1 MTDNRKNIKLDED
14 LFAQLK
20 EDKGR
25 NKSWPTYFREECLGQ
40 TNGEGMDTDRLY
52 ARLEELETNL
62 KNEIEALQGG
72 RV

>member
-1 MTDNRKNIKLDED
+1 MADNRKNIKLDQD

-40 TNGEGMDTDRLY
+40 NVEGMDTDRLY